1 MELRQLRYFV
11 AVAEE
16 LHFRRAAERLYVA
29 QPAVSEQIRKL
40 EVELGV
46 RLFNRTNRR
55 VELSDA
61 GAAMLEE
68 ARRALAQ
75 ADTARLAAR
84 NAGERAVAR
93 LRVGYPPGSLPAAV
107 PRALAHLSRTAPR
120 VQVSVETGLAVRLV
134 QRLRDRQLD
143 AVVTGLPAPT
153 SALVVTALGR
163 QAALAAVPET
173 HPRQLGTAATLSQ
186 LSPSR
191 LVTLPRDVN
200 PAFHDAVLALARDAG
215 LAPSLHE
222 VPEPRVEAVLLA
234 VGAGAGVAV
243 LPAAIAE
250 THSIPGVRFIPLADG
265 DAPFESAL
273 LSHPDASDLQTAAL
287 LAAVT
292 RFTAAAAGRPRAVD
306 RVQRG
311 PAVPLAA

>member
-61 GAAMLEE
+61 GAAMLDE

-75 ADTARLAAR
+75 ADSARLAAR
-84 NAGERAVAR
+84 NAGERAIAR
-93 LRVGYPPGSLPAAV
+93 LRVGYPPGSLPVAV
-107 PRALAHLSRTAPR
+107 PRALAHMSRTAPG
-120 VQVSVETGLAVRLV
+120 VQVSVETGSSMQLI

-143 AVVTGLPAPT
+143 AVVTGLPAAT
-153 SALVVTALGR
+153 SGLVVTSLGR
-163 QAALAAVPET
+163 HPALAAVPES
-173 HPRQLGTAATLSQ
+173 HPRQFATAATLSQ

-191 LVTLPRDVN
+191 LVMLPRDVN
-200 PAFHDAVLALARDAG
+200 PAAHDAVLSMARDAG
-215 LAPSLHE
+215 LAPQLHE

-234 VGAGAGVAV
+234 VAAGAGVAV
-243 LPAAIAE
+243 LPAAVAE

-265 DAPFESAL
+265 EAALESAL
-273 LSHPDASDLQTAAL
+273 LSHPDSSDLPTARL
-287 LAAVT
+287 LSAVL
-292 RFTAAAAGRPRAVD
+292 RFTSTARQRAVHAD
-306 RVQRG
+306 GNG
-311 PAVPLAA
+311 PAVSLAA

>member
-29 QPAVSEQIRKL
+29 QPAISEQIRKL

-61 GAAMLEE
+61 GAAMLDE

-75 ADTARLAAR
+75 VDSARLAAC

-93 LRVGYPPGSLPAAV
+93 LRIAYPPGSLPVAV
-107 PRALAHLSRTAPR
+107 PRALAHLSRTSPGL
-120 VQVSVETGLAVRLV
+120 QVSVEMGPVMRLV

-143 AVVTGLPAPT
+143 AVVTALPAAT
-153 SALVVTALGR
+153 SGLVVTSLGR
-163 QAALAAVPET
+163 QRTVAVVPES
-173 HPRQLGTAATLSQ
+173 HPRQLATAVLLAQ
-186 LSPSR
+186 LSPGR
-191 LVTLPRDVN
+191 LVVLPRDVN
-200 PAFHDAVLALARDAG
+200 PAFHDTVLSLARGAG

-222 VPEPRVEAVLLA
+222 VTEQRVEAVLLA
-234 VGAGAGVAV
+234 VAAGAGVAV
-243 LPAAIAE
+243 LPAAVTQ
-250 THSIPGVRFIPLADG
+250 THSIPGVRFIPLAD
-265 DAPFESAL
+265 DEAVFESAL
-273 LSHPDASDLQTAAL
+273 LSHPHASDLPTAAL
-287 LAAVT
+287 LSSVVRFSSAA
-292 RFTAAAAGRPRAVD
+292 TARAPEPGEGR
-306 RVQRG
+306 

>member
-61 GAAMLEE
+61 GAAMLDE

-84 NAGERAVAR
+84 NAGDRAVTR
-93 LRVGYPPGSLPAAV
+93 LRVGYPPGTLPMAV
-107 PRALAHLSRTAPR
+107 PRALAHLARTAPGL
-120 VQVSVETGLAVRLV
+120 QVSVETGPSNQLI

-143 AVVTGLPAPT
+143 AVVTGIPAAT
-153 SALVVTALGR
+153 SGLLVTSLGR
-163 QAALAAVPET
+163 HPAMAAVPEA
-173 HPRQLGTAATLSQ
+173 HPRQFATAATLSQ
-186 LSPSR
+186 LSPGR
-191 LVTLPRDVN
+191 LVMLPRDVN
-200 PAFHDAVLALARDAG
+200 PASHDAVLSLARDAG
-215 LAPSLHE
+215 LAPHLHE
-222 VPEPRVEAVLLA
+222 VPESRVEAVLLA
-234 VGAGAGVAV
+234 VAAGAGVAV
-243 LPAAIAE
+243 LPASIAE

-265 DAPFESAL
+265 EWALETAL
-273 LSHPDASDLQTAAL
+273 LSHPDANDLPTARL
-287 LAAVT
+287 LSAVT
-292 RFTAAAAGRPRAVD
+292 RFTGAARPRPVHLD
-306 RVQRG
+306 GSG
-311 PAVPLAA
+311 PVPLAA